1 MPSRKLFAVVALLA
15 VTAGC
20 RFGPHGTSGNSASF
34 GNNSSLYS
42 HYVYEGS
49 DEPVPVCH
57 VLFVPQWDPPRVD
70 HGFQYGEGGDD
81 RKYAFRFSYVEQG
94 VKRFETQPVTV
105 VRRYLLADVFE
116 GGGRRFDLDDGN
128 IFVVAVDRD
137 GSVRVSQVP
146 SLDGKRQPSE
156 ILAAVKKAL
165 PNDARV
171 QALKLEPSAG

>member
-15 VTAGC
+15 LTAGC
-20 RFGPHGTSGNSASF
+20 GSGPHGTSGNSASF
-34 GNNSSLYS
+34 GNSSSLSS
-42 HYVYEGS
+42 HYAYAGS
-49 DEPVPVCH
+49 DEPVLACH
-57 VLFVPQWDPPRVD
+57 VLFVPQWDAARVD

-81 RKYAFRFSYVEQG
+81 RKYTFRAAYVEQG
-94 VKRFETQPVTV
+94 VKQFEAQPVTV
-105 VRRYLLADVFE
+105 VRRYLLGDVFE
-116 GGGRRFDLDDGN
+116 GGGRRFDLSDGN

-171 QALKLEPSAG
+171 QALRV